1 MNFHSTHGD
10 GLPVWRREP
19 RLAKALAASAV
30 LHLVLLW
37 PAAVPRPKLQIAQ
50 PLAAELRPVAA
61 VAAPAVAVAEQ
72 PPVSRVPAAPTEPR
86 KTATAPQRPRS
97 VRAERPPVIAAAEPQ
112 PQAAPPVQAEAS
124 RQQPAGDDDGAGTGA
139 VAPARMG
146 DSGTALVSSGSG
158 LPAAGVDPQALV
170 EYRFALV
177 RSAAPRYPP
186 LARER
191 GWSGRV
197 EVRLTVAEDG
207 RPREASI
214 TRSAGYALLDEEA
227 RSTIALAAS
236 RAPLPMS
243 LRGRAFV
250 LEVPVIFRIED
261 AGAAD

>member
-19 RLAKALAASAV
+19 RLVKALAASAV

-72 PPVSRVPAAPTEPR
+72 LPVSRVPEAVTRPR

-97 VRAERPPVIAAAEPQ
+97 ERAERPPVIAAAEPQ
-112 PQAAPPVQAEAS
+112 PQATPPVRAEAP
-124 RQQPAGDDDGAGTGA
+124 QPPGDDDGAGTGA

-227 RSTIALAAS
+227 RSTIAVAAS